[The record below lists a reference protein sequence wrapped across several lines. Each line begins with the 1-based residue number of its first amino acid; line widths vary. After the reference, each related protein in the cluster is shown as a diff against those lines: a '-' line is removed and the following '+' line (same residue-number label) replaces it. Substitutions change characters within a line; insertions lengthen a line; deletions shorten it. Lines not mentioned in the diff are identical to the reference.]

1 MAAQAGKGEILTFIQ
16 PCLAL
21 IAWFAMVP
29 LTLGVRFLSRFFDRP
44 FLRLALIGALAA
56 SLGLAACGRKGPL
69 DPPPGASL
77 AGEPQVGTNPMSNP
91 IVTPIGGQVR
101 GGNPGVGPDGKPLA
115 PKGPKKQIPLYV
127 LLN

>member
-1 MAAQAGKGEILTFIQ
+1 M
-16 PCLAL
+16 
-21 IAWFAMVP
+21 
-29 LTLGVRFLSRFFDRP
+29 SRHDRL

-77 AGEPQVGTNPMSNP
+77 AGEQQANSPNLMSNP
-91 IVTPIGGQVR
+91 IAAPIGGQAKD
-101 GGNPGVGPDGKPLA
+101 GNPGVGPDGKPLA
-115 PKGPKKQIPLYV
+115 PKGPKKHIPLDV